1 MTDRFQNTCTED
13 TLINSIK
20 YVTSVPQTS
29 VDSNTSGIAT
39 GYTKNYTKSYT
50 NQNTKN
56 QQNARSKF
64 SAFGGTHN
72 PCPVCGRTH
81 DTDCRYS
88 TNDPDYIHCH
98 SYCDSRKGDRIN
110 GYICITEANGHTA
123 GFKPDRSEKWDE
135 DTKTRY
141 HAKKEAASLEKAE
154 RTKRDKEARI
164 ARELPVDQRDFHYRR
179 LLNSQGFHM
188 AHEEKLLQRGF
199 SLEDIKKF
207 GFRSIKS
214 DAYVG
219 DDYPTNLAGLYEG
232 KIAAKGD
239 GLAFP
244 IPDADGNI
252 VAIWYHPDEIKG
264 GGKYKPLSSPNN
276 SIHVQGE
283 IPLAYYPGN
292 GEDKRI
298 FLIEAHGFKDKL
310 ANAKH
315 NINVLGGSGGLHC
328 NSPELLKTSLA
339 KIANPG
345 DTIIL
350 TPDGGDVQTKQG
362 AEKWLKNAKAVTDL
376 GYKPVVAWWSQYK
389 KKENPDIDELDDLSG
404 VEYITIEQF
413 YEIHKDEYQRYLA
426 ERKSAD
432 DLKKFFTLSASWRK
446 SREFTA
452 TYEVEMKDFAFP
464 SWIKFKQ
471 VIVSVRSGLGSN
483 KTGAVL
489 ALIKRLGMGA
499 IIVGY
504 RNNLLHQTCA
514 RGDEFGLGFY
524 HISEDGAHQ
533 MIADDFANLALCLDS
548 IKYVDGYFGGKIL
561 VLDETCS
568 VLLHA
573 LGAGTLRNEQA
584 RAIHMLTK
592 AIREAECVI
601 LLDGNLADI
610 HTDFIS
616 KLCPEKQPIKIENTQ
631 KIAPHN
637 ITFVVGFDIEKEE
650 IRKNDRT
657 GLMRKITDESCVPF
671 IATDS
676 KKYAIVI
683 DKILKDSCKRGYA
696 LHGDSVAED
705 WAKEFLKDPNAF
717 IEKHKPDY
725 IIISPTAESGVSIT
739 INEYFT
745 HKFSFFFG
753 VLGTNSQHQMMF
765 RLRDNTIP
773 HYVSCPEVS
782 GIRDRSTPQTY
793 IAENLTKILEERI
806 LQSAKNAGERAV
818 EYYGKA
824 LVRQYDDWWEL
835 SCELTTLDNFEMNN
849 LKWCLMHALEE
860 AGHNVSEI
868 VLLKDDEMDFRAK
881 EARKF
886 VNQKEAKELFVS
898 DIFPDTETVN
908 KAKKKNP
915 NLQVRRKID
924 KTFLLDR
931 LPQIEESEVWNEEF
945 ILKCVVETNKN
956 FIKQQERYWLL
967 NNYEFSEK
975 HHEVNW
981 SYESTAD
988 FFFNSRVANMQHD
1001 KIWALKELGI
1011 LRLEGM
1017 EYHKDSPIILEIL
1030 QKLRD
1035 SRELKVA
1042 LNQKTWKDTTDGKE
1056 RLDIIRKLLGIVGL
1070 KNQNTSKK
1078 TLSNGTRIIHYKCVP
1093 IGTPSKDSEDAYD
1106 FIAARKAILEAIDRK
1121 QRKWI
1126 ESEKS
1131 LPVWDEKLKK
1141 ELYEEWTQ
1149 AAKNEL
1155 EAIWLKEDAVK
1166 DVADTLKLIEDFEQ
1180 YKLAIIDSGVPE
1192 FATKAALSTLTE
1204 QELNRL
1210 CEFGVVRVP
1219 LGSFET
1225 WCF

>member
-1 MTDRFQNTCTED
+1 MTDRFQNTYIASTPIKD
-13 TLINSIK
+13 TTSI
-20 YVTSVPQTS
+20 PQSS
-29 VDSNTSGIAT
+29 VDSNTSGITESIT
-39 GYTKNYTKSYT
+39 GSYT
-50 NQNTKN
+50 HQNTKN
-56 QQNARSKF
+56 PQNARSKF
-64 SAFGGTHN
+64 RAFGGSHN

-81 DTDCRYS
+81 DSDCRYS
-88 TNDPDYIHCH
+88 VNDPDYVLCH
-98 SYCDSRKGDRIN
+98 SYCDSRKGERIN
-110 GYICITEANGHTA
+110 GYICVSEANGHTA

-135 DTKTRY
+135 DAKARY
-141 HAKKEAASLEKAE
+141 LAKKEAASLEKAE
-154 RTKRDKEARI
+154 RSQRDKESRI

-179 LLNSQGFHM
+179 LLNSQRLHM
-188 AHEEKLLQRGF
+188 GHEELLLQRGF
-199 SLEDIKKF
+199 SLENIKKF

-219 DDYPTNLAGLYEG
+219 DDYPANLAGLYEN

-244 IPDADGNI
+244 IPDVDGNI
-252 VAIWYHPDEIKG
+252 VAIWYHPDEIKN

-283 IPLAYYPGN
+283 IPIAYYPGSGN
-292 GEDKRI
+292 DKRN
-298 FLIEAHGFKDKL
+298 FLIESHGFKDKL

-315 NINVLGGSGGLHC
+315 NINTVGGSGGLHW
-328 NSPELLKTSLA
+328 NSPELLKATLT

-362 AEKWLKNAKAVTDL
+362 AEKWIKNAKAVTDL
-376 GYKPVVAWWSQYK
+376 GYKPVIAWWGQYK
-389 KKENPDIDELDDLSG
+389 KKENPDIDELDDLSS
-404 VEYITIEQF
+404 VEFITVEQF
-413 YEIHKDEYQRYLA
+413 QEIHKDEYERYLA
-426 ERKSAD
+426 ERKTAD
-432 DLKKFFTLSASWRK
+432 NLKKFFTMSAFWRK

-471 VIVSVRSGLGSN
+471 VIISVRSGLGSN

-504 RNNLLHQTCA
+504 RNNLLYQTCA
-514 RGDEFGLGFY
+514 RGEEFELGFY
-524 HISEDGAHQ
+524 HISEEGAHQ
-533 MIADDFANLALCLDS
+533 MICDDFSNLALCLDS

-573 LGAGTLRNEQA
+573 LGAGTLGKDQA
-584 RAIHMLTK
+584 KAIAQLTRAIK
-592 AIREAECVI
+592 DAEVVL
-601 LLDGNLADI
+601 LLDGNLANI

-616 KLCPEKQPIKIENTQ
+616 KLCTEKQLIKIENTQ

-637 ITFVVGFDIEKEE
+637 ITFVSGIDAEDE
-650 IRKNDRT
+650 IKKNDKSAMIRQMSSENCISWT
-657 GLMRKITDESCVPF
+657 
-671 IATDS
+671 ATDS
-676 KKYAIVI
+676 KRNAII
-683 DKILKDSCKRGYA
+683 LDKILKDSGKRGYA

-705 WAKEFLKDPNAF
+705 WAKEFLKDPDTF
-717 IEKHKPDY
+717 IAKHKPDY
-725 IIISPTAESGVSIT
+725 IIISPTAESGVSVT
-739 INEYFT
+739 INGHFT
-745 HKFSFFFG
+745 HKFSFFCG

-773 HYVSCPEVS
+773 HFVFCPEVS
-782 GIRDRSTPQTY
+782 IVADRSVPQTY
-793 IAENLTKILEERI
+793 ITNHLQKVLEERI
-806 LQSAKNAGERAV
+806 LQSAINAGEKAAN
-818 EYYGKA
+818 YYGKA
-824 LVRQYDDWWEL
+824 LARQHDDWWEL
-835 SCELTTLDNFEMNN
+835 SCLLSTLDNFEMNN
-849 LKWCLMHALEE
+849 LKWCLMFALED
-860 AGHNVSEI
+860 AGHNVDTVEW
-868 VLLKDDEMDFRAK
+868 LNDDEMNLQVK

-898 DIFPDTETVN
+898 DIFPDTESAH
-908 KAKKKNP
+908 KASKKNP

-924 KTFLLDR
+924 KTFLLER
-931 LPQIEESEVWNEEF
+931 LPQIEESEIWNEEF

-988 FFFNSRVANMQHD
+988 FFFNGRVANMQHD
-1001 KIWALKELGI
+1001 RIKALKELEI

-1030 QKLRD
+1030 QKLRE
-1035 SRELKVA
+1035 SRELRVA
-1042 LNQKTWKDTTDGKE
+1042 LNQKIWKETTDGKE

-1070 KNQNTSKK
+1070 KNQSTSKK
-1078 TLSNGTRIIHYKCVP
+1078 TLPNGTRIIHYKCVP
-1093 IGTPSKDSEDAYD
+1093 IGTLSKDSEDAYD
-1106 FIAARKAILEAIDRK
+1106 FLAARKAILEAIERK
-1121 QRKWI
+1121 QQSWI
-1126 ESEKS
+1126 ESEKA
-1131 LPVWDEKLKK
+1131 LPVWEEELKK

-1155 EAIWLKEDAVK
+1155 EAIWLKEEAVT

-1180 YKLAIIDSGVPE
+1180 YKMAIIDCGVPE